1 MVSANIIFVLLIF
14 FFFFAYEDQKV
25 LPPPFPTGKK
35 EEGKRVAM
43 GTFVRVMLIYVCVWE
58 DVGAFVAVPL
68 YRVNEYPMGPHPAG
82 SYESEFVPSS

>member
-1 MVSANIIFVLLIF
+1 MQISFLFSLSF
-14 FFFFAYEDQKV
+14 FFFFLPTKIKKFC
-25 LPPPFPTGKK
+25 PPPFPTEKK

-82 SYESEFVPSS
+82 SYESEFVLSS